1 MQHVAIYL
9 LIMLQPQLMQERM
22 QGLIAMKNPQMNQLT
37 NRAWMSTI
45 SNALAA
51 VASSLV
57 A

>member
-37 NRAWMSTI
+37 NLAWMSTI
-45 SNALAA
+45 SSALAA